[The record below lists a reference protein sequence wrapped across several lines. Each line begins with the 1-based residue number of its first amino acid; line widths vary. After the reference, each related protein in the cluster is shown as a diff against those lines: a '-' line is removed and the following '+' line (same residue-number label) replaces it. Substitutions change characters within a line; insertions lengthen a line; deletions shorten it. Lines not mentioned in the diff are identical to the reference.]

1 MAHLHDFLDIIC
13 SEEPPE
19 PTIEVSLVAAD
30 IDMHR
35 QDRAQTQLRP
45 AVNKRPERRVARYP
59 GPKKRSKVERS
70 AVAACMREAKANTRA
85 LQHATDQVQSLHA
98 LVQPA
103 RKRCRGLDVR
113 EAKVAGG
120 QPTSWSQNVAVAH
133 QRIREDI
140 LGSHFGRGCP
150 LLIRRVLAHTQQR
163 ENESVTR
170 TQTLQS
176 HSRAQS
182 YIHVYAE
189 PHF

>member
-1 MAHLHDFLDIIC
+1 MISWISFALRSHQSQQLKFPLLQQILTCTGKIEPRHNCGRQSTSGLNVESPDIQG
-13 SEEPPE
+13 P
-19 PTIEVSLVAAD
+19 
-30 IDMHR
+30 
-35 QDRAQTQLRP
+35 
-45 AVNKRPERRVARYP
+45 NKQ
-59 GPKKRSKVERS
+59 RSKVEHS

-85 LQHATDQVQSLHA
+85 LQHATDQVHSLHA

-120 QPTSWSQNVAVAH
+120 QPTSWSQNVAVAY

-163 ENESVTR
+163 ENESVTP

>member
-1 MAHLHDFLDIIC
+1 
-13 SEEPPE
+13 
-19 PTIEVSLVAAD
+19 
-30 IDMHR
+30 
-35 QDRAQTQLRP
+35 
-45 AVNKRPERRVARYP
+45 
-59 GPKKRSKVERS
+59 
-70 AVAACMREAKANTRA
+70 MREAKANTSA

-120 QPTSWSQNVAVAH
+120 QPTSWSQNVAVAY

-140 LGSHFGRGCP
+140 LDSHFGS
-150 LLIRRVLAHTQQR
+150 RVLAHTQQR
-163 ENESVTR
+163 ENESVTP